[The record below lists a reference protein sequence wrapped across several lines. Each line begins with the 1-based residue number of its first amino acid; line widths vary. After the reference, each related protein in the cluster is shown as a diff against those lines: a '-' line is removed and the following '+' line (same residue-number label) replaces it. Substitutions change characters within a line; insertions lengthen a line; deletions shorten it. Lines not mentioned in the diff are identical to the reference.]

1 MRGLQGFVFYAM
13 KFDPPPATSEECW
26 GYSLLGGT
34 ADGLRGLLRDKT
46 ESQGKLA
53 AKHLTSTLQTVKTVG
68 P

>member
-1 MRGLQGFVFYAM
+1 M
-13 KFDPPPATSEECW
+13 KFDSPQPHQKSAGVT
-26 GYSLLGGT
+26 LLGGT

-53 AKHLTSTLQTVKTVG
+53 AKHLTSTLQTVKTMG